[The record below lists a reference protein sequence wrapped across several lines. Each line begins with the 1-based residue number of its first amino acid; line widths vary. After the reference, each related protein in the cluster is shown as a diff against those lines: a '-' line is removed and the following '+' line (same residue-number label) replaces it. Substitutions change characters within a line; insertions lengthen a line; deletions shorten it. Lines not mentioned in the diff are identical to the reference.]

1 MKIKKNKDAISEII
15 ENKTYVLNINTGYYI
30 ELNETASELWASF
43 ENHTTLEDLEKYLLN
58 NYDLSSE
65 QAKKDVNFFINDC
78 INNSLVLVIEK

>member
-1 MKIKKNKDAISEII
+1 MKIKKNKDAISEVI

>member
-78 INNSLVLVIEK
+78 INNSLVLIIEK

>member
-1 MKIKKNKDAISEII
+1 MKIKKNKDAISEVI

-78 INNSLVLVIEK
+78 INNSLVLIIEK